1 MESFKKELCC
11 SLKEFVTGSRKSMWA
26 CRRSAEGGGST
37 KGEWLH
43 AQAVE
48 ESISGES
55 NSVPTV

>member
-11 SLKEFVTGSRKSMWA
+11 SLKKFETGSRKSMWA

-43 AQAVE
+43 AQ